1 MSKLLQ
7 PFFQSTACKSGQ
19 TLKLGVGW
27 AGAWGDEGDEGDG
40 EAGEMREMREMGKLG
55 QKKFDLEVIA
65 AIAATLAGKGHSLL
79 FPVPCSLISTVN
91 FNESP
96 PT

>member
-40 EAGEMREMREMGKLG
+40 GDEGDEGDEGDGGDEGDEGDGGE
-55 QKKFDLEVIA
+55 
-65 AIAATLAGKGHSLL
+65 
-79 FPVPCSLISTVN
+79 ISQSTN
-91 FNESP
+91 DK
-96 PT
+96 